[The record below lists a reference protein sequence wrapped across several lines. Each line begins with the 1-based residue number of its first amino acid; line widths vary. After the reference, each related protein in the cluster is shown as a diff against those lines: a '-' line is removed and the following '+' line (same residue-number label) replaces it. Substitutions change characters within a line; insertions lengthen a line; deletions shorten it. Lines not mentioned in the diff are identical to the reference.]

1 MPWPSNHLA
10 HPLIQSRWPDNYKHS
25 TMLRQWLTRWT
36 MRMKRTKMAPLV
48 AETAAEKRG
57 AVGSEMK
64 TKWLVKAWASRTS
77 TLETIRTL
85 S

>member
-1 MPWPSNHLA
+1 
-10 HPLIQSRWPDNYKHS
+10 
-25 TMLRQWLTRWT
+25 

-64 TKWLVKAWASRTS
+64 WLVKVWAFRTS
-77 TLETIRTL
+77 ILETTRTL

>member
-1 MPWPSNHLA
+1 MVLLA
-10 HPLIQSRWPDNYKHS
+10 
-25 TMLRQWLTRWT
+25 
-36 MRMKRTKMAPLV
+36 

-64 TKWLVKAWASRTS
+64 TKWLGKGWAFQTS

>member
-1 MPWPSNHLA
+1 
-10 HPLIQSRWPDNYKHS
+10 
-25 TMLRQWLTRWT
+25 
-36 MRMKRTKMAPLV
+36 MRMKRTMMAPLD

-57 AVGSEMK
+57 AVGSVMI
-64 TKWLVKAWASRTS
+64 TKWLVKVWACRTS

>member
-1 MPWPSNHLA
+1 
-10 HPLIQSRWPDNYKHS
+10 
-25 TMLRQWLTRWT
+25 
-36 MRMKRTKMAPLV
+36 MRMRRTMMVPRV

-64 TKWLVKAWASRTS
+64 TKWLVKAWACRTS

>member
-1 MPWPSNHLA
+1 MVP
-10 HPLIQSRWPDNYKHS
+10 R
-25 TMLRQWLTRWT
+25 
-36 MRMKRTKMAPLV
+36 V

-64 TKWLVKAWASRTS
+64 TKWLGKGWACRTS